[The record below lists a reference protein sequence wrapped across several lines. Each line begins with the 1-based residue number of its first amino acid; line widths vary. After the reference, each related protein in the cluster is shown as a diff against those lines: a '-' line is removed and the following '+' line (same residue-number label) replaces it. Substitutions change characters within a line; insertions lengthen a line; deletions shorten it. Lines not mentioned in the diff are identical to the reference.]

1 MWGSRA
7 VAVVAGIGLAGGIL
21 LGILTYVLAAAG
33 PSGPG
38 WSLRGNG
45 ALIVPF
51 GLGPALL
58 AAGWTAIAGHFR
70 SLPNWMTLGLG
81 AGLVGVALVAAS
93 LVALAVGG
101 SVGTGS
107 SAVLSL
113 LAGVWMFVAPL
124 LAGFL
129 PAPDTG
135 RSGGLGV
142 HLLAALVLVIT
153 VVAAIYVTQRVLPP
167 GS

>member
-7 VAVVAGIGLAGGIL
+7 VAVMAGIGLAGGIL
-21 LGILTYVLAAAG
+21 LGALTYLLATAG

-51 GLGPALL
+51 GLGPAVL
-58 AAGWTAIAGHFR
+58 AAGWTAIACHFR
-70 SLPNWMTLGLG
+70 ALPNWVTLGLG

-93 LVALAVGG
+93 LVTLAIGG
-101 SVGTGS
+101 SVGTAI

-129 PAPDTG
+129 PAPGKG
-135 RSGGLGV
+135 RSDGLGV
-142 HLLAALVLVIT
+142 HLLAALVLVIA
-153 VVAAIYVTQRVLPP
+153 VVAGFYVTQRVLPP

>member
-1 MWGSRA
+1 M
-7 VAVVAGIGLAGGIL
+7 AVVAGIGLGGGVL
-21 LGILTYVLAAAG
+21 LGILTYVLATAG

-58 AAGWTAIAGHFR
+58 AAEWTAITGHLR

-81 AGLVGVALVAAS
+81 AGLAGVALVAAS

-101 SVGTGS
+101 PVGTAG

-113 LAGVWMFVAPL
+113 LAAVWMFVAPL
-124 LAGFL
+124 LAAL
-129 PAPDTG
+129 VPAPARG
-135 RSGGLGV
+135 RSDGLGV
-142 HLLAALVLVIT
+142 HLLAALVLAIA
-153 VVAAIYVTQRVLPP
+153 VVVGFYVTQRVLPP
-167 GS
+167 AS

>member
-7 VAVVAGIGLAGGIL
+7 VAVMAGIGLAGGIL
-21 LGILTYVLAAAG
+21 LGALTYLLATAG

-51 GLGPALL
+51 GLGPAVL
-58 AAGWTAIAGHFR
+58 AAGWTAIACHFR
-70 SLPNWMTLGLG
+70 ALPNWVTLGLG

-93 LVALAVGG
+93 LVALAIGG
-101 SVGTGS
+101 SVGTAI

-129 PAPDTG
+129 PAPGKG
-135 RSGGLGV
+135 RSDGLGV
-142 HLLAALVLVIT
+142 HLLAALVLVIA
-153 VVAAIYVTQRVLPP
+153 VVAGFYVTERVLPP